1 MPEQSDTEVLVVGA
15 GPVGLALGVDLLRR
29 GVSVRV
35 IDRDPSHHPHSKSLA
50 LWPRALES
58 FHRMGLIEPLLDR
71 SLTVGAL
78 KYYLGERVIR
88 VGFGSL
94 DGSRYR
100 YPVTL
105 PQSATEEVLRQGFAD
120 AGGKVEYGTE
130 FVGFTEDSRGVRATL
145 LAGGQETEARARYLV
160 GCDGAHSTVR
170 QRLGVA
176 FEGATY
182 PQQFLVADGV
192 WETSLPQNETHY
204 FMDPSGI
211 LVVTSLPEGRARVFL
226 GLREE
231 VPEDGLA
238 ETAQRLAEARCTV
251 PIRAVGELQTGIFR
265 IHRRMADRFRVGRV
279 LLAGD
284 AAHIH
289 SPAGAQG
296 LNTGLEDAASLAWRL
311 AGIQRYGLTP
321 DTLEEWDRE
330 RRHTAASV
338 VADSDRQT
346 RMWTLSGW
354 RRSVRD
360 VALEGAARAGVLD
373 RFVAPRQAQL
383 TLSYPGDGTGT
394 GRLRSGMRLPDVPLE
409 GRADQSWLH
418 DKVARDAPVLL
429 LFAADNRHPERLES
443 TRQAARRLLSE
454 RAGGPGYRTAVLLS
468 ARIPASSVHDSG
480 LEEINDPGADL
491 HRRFAVGRP
500 CAVEVRP
507 DATIGAVFELK
518 EGSSLVRPARRRVR
532 F

>member
-1 MPEQSDTEVLVVGA
+1 MLEQSETEVLIVGA

-35 IDRDPSHHPHSKSLA
+35 IDRDPTHHPHSKSLA
-50 LWPRALES
+50 LWPRALEG

-78 KYYLGERVIR
+78 KYYLGGRVIR
-88 VGFGSL
+88 VGFGSVN
-94 DGSRYR
+94 GSRYR

-105 PQSATEEVLRQGFAD
+105 PQSATEEVLRQGFED

-130 FVGFTEDSRGVRATL
+130 FVSLTQDSDGVRAVLRTD
-145 LAGGQETEARARYLV
+145 GQEVEAKARYLV

-170 QRLGVA
+170 QCLGVA

-182 PQQFLVADGV
+182 PQQFLLADGV

-204 FMDPSGI
+204 FMDPSGV
-211 LVVTSLPEGRARVFL
+211 LVVTSLPGGKARVFL

-231 VPEDGLA
+231 VPEGQLA
-238 ETAQRLAEARCTV
+238 ETAQRLAQSRCTV

-296 LNTGLEDAASLAWRL
+296 LNTGLEDAGSLAWRL
-311 AGIQRYGLTP
+311 AGIQRQGLDP
-321 DTLEEWDRE
+321 GTLEEWDLE
-330 RRHTAASV
+330 RRHTAAAV

-346 RMWTLSGW
+346 RMWTLNGW
-354 RRSVRD
+354 RRNVRD
-360 VALEGAARAGVLD
+360 IALQGAARAGLLD
-373 RFVAPRQAQL
+373 RFIAPRQAQL
-383 TLSYPGDGTGT
+383 TLSYPGDGSRIGT
-394 GRLRSGMRLPDVPLE
+394 LHSGMRLPDVPLE
-409 GRADQSWLH
+409 GRADRTWLH
-418 DKVARDAPVLL
+418 DKVALDTPVLL
-429 LFAADNRHPERLES
+429 LFAADNRMPERLDNS
-443 TRQAARRLLSE
+443 RRAARRLLAE
-454 RAGGPGYRTAVLLS
+454 GLGEGPGYRKAVLLS
-468 ARIPASSVHDSG
+468 ARIPESAAQDVAVD
-480 LEEINDPGADL
+480 EINDPGADI
-491 HRRFAVGRP
+491 HRTFGITRP

-518 EGSSLVRPARRRVR
+518 EGTLVRSARRRGLA
-532 F
+532 

>member
-1 MPEQSDTEVLVVGA
+1 MLEQSETEVLIVGA

-29 GVSVRV
+29 GISVRV
-35 IDRDPSHHPHSKSLA
+35 VDRDPTHHPHSKSLA

-58 FHRMGLIEPLLDR
+58 FHRMGLVDPLLDR

-78 KYYLGERVIR
+78 KYYIGGRIIR
-88 VGFGSL
+88 IGFGSL

-105 PQSATEEVLRQGFAD
+105 PQSATEDVLRQGFAD

-130 FVGFTEDSRGVRATL
+130 FVRVTQDADGVRAVLRTD
-145 LAGGQETEARARYLV
+145 GQETEATARYLV

-170 QRLGVA
+170 QCLGVG

-182 PQQFLVADGV
+182 PARFLVADGV

-211 LVVTSLPEGRARVFL
+211 LVVTSLPDGKARVFL

-231 VPEDGLA
+231 VPEGQLA
-238 ETAQRLAEARCTV
+238 ETAQRLARTRCTV

-265 IHRRMADRFRVGRV
+265 VHRRMADRFRVGRV

-296 LNTGLEDAASLAWRL
+296 LNTGLEDASSLAWRL
-311 AGIQRYGLTP
+311 AAIQRQQLAP
-321 DTLEEWDRE
+321 AALEEWDRQ
-330 RRHTAASV
+330 RRHTAAAV

-346 RMWTLSGW
+346 RMWTLDGW
-354 RRSVRD
+354 RRNLRD
-360 VALEGAARAGVLD
+360 LALDGAARAGLLD

-383 TLSYPGDGTGT
+383 TLAYPGDGSRT
-394 GRLRSGMRLPDVPLE
+394 GRLASGMRLPDVPLE
-409 GRADQSWLH
+409 GRPDRTWLH
-418 DKVARDAPVLL
+418 DKVALDTPVLL
-429 LFAADNRHPERLES
+429 LFAADNRVPERLES
-443 TRQAARRLLSE
+443 TRRAARRLLAE
-454 RAGGPGYRTAVLLS
+454 GGGQGSAYQKAVLLS
-468 ARIPASSVHDSG
+468 ARIPASAAQDAG
-480 LEEINDPGADL
+480 IDEINDPGADI
-491 HRRFAVGRP
+491 HRTFGIDRP

-507 DATIGAVFELK
+507 DATLGAVFELK
-518 EGSSLVRPARRRVR
+518 NGALVRATRRRGPR
-532 F
+532 